1 MMCKKV
7 SLGLRIV
14 TGITLLATLSPA
26 ARAAEP
32 IDIGDRRELFVDR
45 HLIDKLDGARLK
57 LHTPRDAGKVFV
69 LDRPWEGFGGYPTMI
84 QNDGKF
90 QLYYRGKTGMTNAG
104 NPDETTC
111 YAEST
116 DGIRWTK
123 PNLGLFEVH
132 STRENNVILDNTFAP
147 VCSNFG
153 PFVDTRPGVPVDQ
166 RYKALGGTF
175 PVEWRKEPDSGGL
188 MALVSPDG
196 IHWKYLATKPVIDKS
211 LHPARNCDTCQPS
224 VFWSQ
229 HEQCY
234 VCYVRVWKNFG
245 REKLRPGFTGD
256 TRWIGRTTSPDFI
269 NWEPIAFMEY
279 TPDAHPDQL
288 YLPNTQPYV
297 RAPHIYVAI
306 TARLSDHRLV
316 ITPEQA
322 KALGVPKG
330 AWRDTSDAIFM
341 TSRGGLR
348 YDRPFMSS
356 YLRPGPGPQN
366 WVTRCTYPVLGVV
379 RTGPDE
385 LSIYVERDNAQAT
398 EHIRRYTIRLDG
410 FASVHAPYQ
419 GGEVITRPLRF
430 DGNRLQINMSTS
442 ASGWIRCEV
451 QDESGTP
458 LPGLAL
464 GSSSEMA
471 GDEIERT
478 VTWKTGS
485 DLSRISGKPVRLR
498 FVMKDADVYSFQ
510 FTTSDDDR

>member
-1 MMCKKV
+1 MKY
-7 SLGLRIV
+7 SLFV
-14 TGITLLATLSPA
+14 LLLPVLQPTTVVCADDA
-26 ARAAEP
+26 
-32 IDIGDRRELFVDR
+32 IDIGSRRELFVDR
-45 HLIDKLDGARLK
+45 HLIQKMEGVRLK

-69 LDRPWEGFGGYPTMI
+69 LDRPWEGLGGYPTVI

-111 YAEST
+111 YAESA
-116 DGIRWTK
+116 DGIRWTR
-123 PNLGLFEVH
+123 PNLRLFEVRG
-132 STRENNVILDNTFAP
+132 TRENNVILDNSFAP
-147 VCSNFG
+147 VCHNFA
-153 PFVDTRPGVPVDQ
+153 PFVDTRPGVPADQ

-175 PVEWRKEPDSGGL
+175 PVQWRKEPDSGGL

-196 IHWKYLATKPVIDKS
+196 IHWKYLAIKPVIDKS
-211 LHPARNCDTCQPS
+211 LHPARNCDTCQSS

-234 VCYVRVWKNFG
+234 VCYVRVWKNLG

-256 TRWIGRTTSPDFI
+256 TRWIGRTTSPDFL
-269 NWEPIAFMEY
+269 NWKPIEFMEY
-279 TPDAHPDQL
+279 TPDAFPDQL

-322 KALGVPKG
+322 EALGVPKD

-341 TSRGGLR
+341 ASRGGLR

-356 YLRPGPGPQN
+356 YLRPGPGPHN
-366 WVTRCTYPVLGVV
+366 WVTRCTFPALGIVQ
-379 RTGPDE
+379 TGQDE

-410 FASVHAPYQ
+410 FASVNAPYK
-419 GGEVITRPLRF
+419 GGEMITRPLRF
-430 DGNRLQINMSTS
+430 DGDRLQVNFSTS

-451 QDESGTP
+451 QDASGAP
-458 LPGLAL
+458 IPGLAL
-464 GSSSEMA
+464 GNCREMA

-478 VTWKTGS
+478 VTWKTGN

-510 FTTSDDDR
+510 FTTSDAEDR

>member
-14 TGITLLATLSPA
+14 TGITLFATLSPA
-26 ARAAEP
+26 ARAAQP

-57 LHTPRDAGKVFV
+57 LHTPRDVGKVFV
-69 LDRPWEGFGGYPTMI
+69 LDRPWEGFGGYPTVI

-123 PNLGLFEVH
+123 PKLGLFEVH

-245 REKLRPGFTGD
+245 REKLRPDFTGD

-269 NWEPIAFMEY
+269 NWEPIEFMEY

>member
-14 TGITLLATLSPA
+14 TGITLFATLSPA
-26 ARAAEP
+26 ARAAQP

-57 LHTPRDAGKVFV
+57 LHTPRDVGKVFV
-69 LDRPWEGFGGYPTMI
+69 LDRPWEGFGGYPTVI

-245 REKLRPGFTGD
+245 REKLRPDFTGD

-269 NWEPIAFMEY
+269 NWEPIEFMEY

-510 FTTSDDDR
+510 FTTCDDDR

>member
-1 MMCKKV
+1 MKHFISILFC
-7 SLGLRIV
+7 S
-14 TGITLLATLSPA
+14 LLANGLS
-26 ARAAEP
+26 AAEL
-32 IDIGDRRELFVDR
+32 IDIGSRRELFVDKY
-45 HLIDKLDGARLK
+45 LIERMEGVRLK
-57 LHTPRDAGKVFV
+57 LHTPQDAGKVFV
-69 LDRPWEGFGGYPTMI
+69 LDRPWEGFGGYPTVI
-84 QNDGKF
+84 HNGGKF
-90 QLYYRGKTGMTNAG
+90 QFYYRGKTGMTNAG

-111 YAEST
+111 YAESA

-123 PNLGLFEVH
+123 PNLGLFKVH
-132 STRENNVILDNTFAP
+132 GTRENNVILDNTFAP
-147 VCSNFG
+147 VCHNFA
-153 PFVDTRPGVPVDQ
+153 PFVDTRPGVPADQ

-196 IHWKYLATKPVIDKS
+196 IRWKYLAKKPVIDKS
-211 LHPARNCDTCQPS
+211 LHPARNCDTCQSS

-269 NWEPIAFMEY
+269 NWKPIEFVEY
-279 TPDAHPDQL
+279 TPDAFPDQL

-348 YDRPFMSS
+348 YARPFMSS

>member
-1 MMCKKV
+1 MKHFISILFC
-7 SLGLRIV
+7 S
-14 TGITLLATLSPA
+14 LLANGLS
-26 ARAAEP
+26 AAEL
-32 IDIGDRRELFVDR
+32 IDIGSRRELFVDKY
-45 HLIDKLDGARLK
+45 LIERMEGVRLK
-57 LHTPRDAGKVFV
+57 LHTPQDAGKVFV
-69 LDRPWEGFGGYPTMI
+69 LDRPWEGFGGYPTVI
-84 QNDGKF
+84 HNGGKF
-90 QLYYRGKTGMTNAG
+90 QFYYRGKTGMTNAG

-111 YAEST
+111 YAESA

-123 PNLGLFEVH
+123 P
-132 STRENNVILDNTFAP
+132 
-147 VCSNFG
+147 
-153 PFVDTRPGVPVDQ
+153 
-166 RYKALGGTF
+166 KALGGTF

-196 IHWKYLATKPVIDKS
+196 IRWKYLAKKPVIDKS
-211 LHPARNCDTCQPS
+211 LHPARNCDTCQSS

-269 NWEPIAFMEY
+269 NWKPIEFVEY
-279 TPDAHPDQL
+279 TPDAFPDQL

-322 KALGVPKG
+322 KALGVPKD

-348 YDRPFMSS
+348 YDRNFMSS
-356 YLRPGPGPQN
+356 FIRPGPGPRN
-366 WVTRCTYPVLGVV
+366 WVTRCTFPALGIVQ
-379 RTGPDE
+379 TGRDE

-410 FASVHAPYQ
+410 FTSVHAPYQ
-419 GGEVITRPLRF
+419 GGEFTTRPLRF
-430 DGNRLQINMSTS
+430 KGDRLQINMSTS

-451 QDESGTP
+451 QDEGGTP
-458 LPGLAL
+458 FPGLAI

-471 GDEIERT
+471 GDEIART

-485 DLSRISGKPVRLR
+485 DLSRISEKPVRLR

-510 FTTSDDDR
+510 FVKSTKQ

>member
-7 SLGLRIV
+7 NLGLRIV
-14 TGITLLATLSPA
+14 TGITLFATLSPA

-45 HLIDKLDGARLK
+45 YLIDKLDGARLK
-57 LHTPRDAGKVFV
+57 LHTPRDVGKVFV
-69 LDRPWEGFGGYPTMI
+69 LDRPWEGFGGYPTVI

-269 NWEPIAFMEY
+269 NWEPIEFMEY

-510 FTTSDDDR
+510 FTTCDDDR

>member
-1 MMCKKV
+1 MKYSVFGC
-7 SLGLRIV
+7 
-14 TGITLLATLSPA
+14 LLTVLLLTTWV
-26 ARAAEP
+26 RADNP
-32 IDIGDRRELFVDR
+32 IDIGSRRELFVDNYILQR
-45 HLIDKLDGARLK
+45 MEGVRLK
-57 LHTPRDAGKVFV
+57 LHVPRDAGKAFV
-69 LDRPWEGFGGYPTMI
+69 LDRPWEGLGGYPTVI
-84 QNDGKF
+84 HYGGKF
-90 QLYYRGKTGMTNAG
+90 QLFYRGKTGMTNAG

-111 YAEST
+111 YAESS
-116 DGIRWTK
+116 DGIRWSR

-132 STRENNVILDNTFAP
+132 GTRKNNVILDKTFAP
-147 VCSNFG
+147 VCHNFA
-153 PFVDTRPGVPVDQ
+153 PFVDTRPGVAADQ

-211 LHPARNCDTCQPS
+211 LHPARNCDTCQSS

-245 REKLRPGFTGD
+245 KERLRPGFTGD

-269 NWEPIAFMEY
+269 NWEPIKFMEY
-279 TPDAHPDQL
+279 TPDAFPDQL

-297 RAPHIYVAI
+297 RAPHIYVAV

-322 KALGVPKG
+322 EALAVPKG

-356 YLRPGPGPQN
+356 FLRPGPGSQN
-366 WVTRCTYPVLGVV
+366 WVTRCTFPVQGIVQ
-379 RTGPDE
+379 TGPDE
-385 LSIYVERDNAQAT
+385 LSFYVERDNAQPT
-398 EHIRRYTIRLDG
+398 EHIRRYTLRLDG

-419 GGEVITRPLRF
+419 GGEVSTRSLRF
-430 DGNRLQINMSTS
+430 EGARLQINFATS
-442 ASGWIRCEV
+442 AAGWIRCEV
-451 QDESGTP
+451 QDVTGKP
-458 LPGLAL
+458 IPGFEL
-464 GSSSEMA
+464 GNCREIA
-471 GDEIERT
+471 GDETVRT
-478 VTWKTGS
+478 VTWRTSS
-485 DLSRISGKPVRLR
+485 DLSRISGQPVRLR
-498 FVMKDADVYSFQ
+498 FVMKDADLYAFQ
-510 FTTSDDDR
+510 FSW

>member
-1 MMCKKV
+1 MKHFISILFC
-7 SLGLRIV
+7 S
-14 TGITLLATLSPA
+14 LLANGLS
-26 ARAAEP
+26 AAEL
-32 IDIGDRRELFVDR
+32 IDIGSRRELFVDKY
-45 HLIDKLDGARLK
+45 LIERMEGVRLK
-57 LHTPRDAGKVFV
+57 LHTPQDAGKVFV
-69 LDRPWEGFGGYPTMI
+69 LDRPWEGFGGYPTVI
-84 QNDGKF
+84 HNGGKF
-90 QLYYRGKTGMTNAG
+90 QFYYRGKTGMTNAG

-111 YAEST
+111 YAESA

-123 PNLGLFEVH
+123 PNLSLFKVH
-132 STRENNVILDNTFAP
+132 GTRENNVILDNTFAP
-147 VCSNFG
+147 VCHNFA
-153 PFVDTRPGVPVDQ
+153 PFVDTRPGVPADQ

-196 IHWKYLATKPVIDKS
+196 IRWKYLAKKPVIDKS
-211 LHPARNCDTCQPS
+211 LHPARNCDTCQSS

-269 NWEPIAFMEY
+269 NWKPIEFVEY
-279 TPDAHPDQL
+279 TPDAFPDQL

-322 KALGVPKG
+322 KALGVPKD

-348 YDRPFMSS
+348 YDRNFMSS
-356 YLRPGPGPQN
+356 FIRPGPGPRN
-366 WVTRCTYPVLGVV
+366 WVTRCTFPALGIVQ
-379 RTGPDE
+379 TGRDE

-410 FASVHAPYQ
+410 FTSVHAPYQ
-419 GGEVITRPLRF
+419 GGEFTTRPLRF
-430 DGNRLQINMSTS
+430 KGDRLQINMSTS

-451 QDESGTP
+451 QDEGGTP
-458 LPGLAL
+458 FPGLAL

-471 GDEIERT
+471 GDEIART

-485 DLSRISGKPVRLR
+485 DLSRISEKPVRLR
-498 FVMKDADVYSFQ
+498 FVMKDADIYSFQ
-510 FTTSDDDR
+510 FTQQNHP